1 MSEQSRENRESAEAP
16 DVAPAIDHDNYGSL
30 NVEDDPAGTVDPA
43 DLAGTAQPDDA
54 EVTYQPSA
62 SEADDGGR

>member
-16 DVAPAIDHDNYGSL
+16 NVTSDIDQENYGSL
-30 NVEDDPAGTVDPA
+30 SVEDDPAGTVNPA

-54 EVTYQPSA
+54 EVTYRPSA
-62 SEADDGGR
+62 SKADQDEP

>member
-16 DVAPAIDHDNYGSL
+16 NLRSDRDQENHGTLS
-30 NVEDDPAGTVDPA
+30 VEDDPAGTVDPA

-54 EVTYQPSA
+54 DVAYRPS
-62 SEADDGGR
+62 SEADEGET